1 MTTTKITNK
10 ELFNALLTME
20 EVKANP
26 LYVEKINALITA
38 IDKKNAN
45 RKPTAQQKENEGIK
59 EEIVKILEN
68 YPEGLTITQIMKLHS
83 FEFRS
88 NQQCTALCR
97 QLRLDNII
105 DRKETKKGT
114 LYFLANEEA

>member
-1 MTTTKITNK
+1 MAKKMTIVEMYAKVIEK
-10 ELFNALLTME
+10 AKDVLSDE
-20 EVKANP
+20 EIKFLEERA
-26 LYVEKINALITA
+26 EMHS
-38 IDKKNAN
+38 KKNAN

-59 EEIVKILEN
+59 EEIVKILES

-83 FEFRS
+83 FEFKS

>member
-10 ELFNALLTME
+10 ELFNALLAME

-45 RKPTAQQKENEGIK
+45 RKPTAQQKENEAIK
-59 EEIVKILEN
+59 EEIVKILES

-114 LYFLANEEA
+114 LYFLINEEA